1 MLILD
6 DREARQVAA
15 ERGLAITGLLG
26 LLDRAA
32 DLGLIDMF
40 DAIEKL
46 EKTTFR
52 VSKRLLASL
61 LAKYS
66 S

>member
-6 DREARQVAA
+6 DREARQVAT

-32 DLGLIDMF
+32 YLELIDMVG
-40 DAIEKL
+40 AIEKL

-61 LAKYS
+61 LAKCS